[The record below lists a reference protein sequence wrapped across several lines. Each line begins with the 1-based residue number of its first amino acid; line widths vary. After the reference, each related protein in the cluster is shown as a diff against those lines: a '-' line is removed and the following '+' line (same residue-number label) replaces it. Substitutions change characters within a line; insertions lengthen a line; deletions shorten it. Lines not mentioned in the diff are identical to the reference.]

1 VHKKVLPAG
10 SRDLLAEIE
19 RRVPRVLQGWVLAG
33 GTALALHF
41 GHRTSEDFDFFKT
54 AKVDLGRL
62 QDAVRELGPCE
73 TLQEEASTLTV
84 LLRGVKISFFMIR
97 DRFVYPAAPFSFFAV
112 ADVRDIALMKMV
124 AIANRG
130 SRKDFVDLYE
140 ILRQGHSLQGL
151 LELLP
156 RKYVQGRVND
166 YQILKSLVFFDDAER
181 EPQPRML
188 VPFNWR
194 ECKAFFLREAHALT

>member
-1 VHKKVLPAG
+1 MHKKVLPAG

-54 AKVDLGRL
+54 DKVDLGRL
-62 QDAVRELGPCE
+62 QGAVRELGPCE
-73 TLQEEASTLTV
+73 TLQEESNTLTV

-97 DRFVYPAAPFSFFAV
+97 DRFVYPATPFSFFGV

-156 RKYVQGRVND
+156 RKYGEGRVND

-181 EPQPRML
+181 EPLPRML
-188 VPFNWR
+188 APFNWR